1 MSKEKVL
8 ISFILM
14 FLIFPLNVFARSG
27 CCSHHGGEKLGTCTN
42 GMQVCNDGQVS
53 PTCSCEGGSSTTSN
67 YSNVYGCTNS
77 NAINYNSSANTDDGS
92 CIAKVLGCTDSN
104 AINYNSSANTL
115 DDSCNYQKIT
125 TLKKV
130 IRYKTVYKFRWFR
143 KSGTIIRKGHNGLKK
158 VITKDILDK
167 NGNVISSNIV
177 STKIIKHSIS
187 KIILK

>member
-14 FLIFPLNVFARSG
+14 FLIFPLNVFAKRSG

-42 GMQVCNDGQVS
+42 GMQVCNDRQVS

-77 NAINYNSSANTDDGS
+77 NAINYNSSANKDDGSCIIKVSGCTDSNAINYNGSANTDDHGS

-143 KSGTIIRKGHNGLKK
+143 KSGTIIRKGHNGFKK
-158 VITKDILDK
+158 
-167 NGNVISSNIV
+167 SYY
-177 STKIIKHSIS
+177 
-187 KIILK
+187 